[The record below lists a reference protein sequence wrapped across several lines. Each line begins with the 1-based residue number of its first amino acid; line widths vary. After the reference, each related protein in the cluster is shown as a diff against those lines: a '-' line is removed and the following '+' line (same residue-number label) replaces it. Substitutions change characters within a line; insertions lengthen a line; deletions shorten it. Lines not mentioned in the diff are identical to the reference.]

1 MFAEDLLLFTNLI
14 DRCSTHCVAFWRV
27 AAVSPIDQSVIEIEI
42 QIDRLR
48 QFVEEQFD
56 VGAIRRTLPFWYLE
70 IGAEDTAVAGIVA
83 TFLSPVDLASIVVD
97 CDPDAPFLSVAAW
110 TGVTP
115 TRCPRGFV
123 HCRVDVRT

>member
-1 MFAEDLLLFTNLI
+1 TEKHSIIFEIECESYSLHQIVDEDLLICTNLV

-27 AAVSPIDQSVIEIEI
+27 AAVRPIDHPIIEIEI

-70 IGAEDTAVAGIVA
+70 IGAKDSTFVGIVG
-83 TFLSPVDLASIVVD
+83 TFLSPVDLAPIVVD
-97 CDPDAPFLSVAAW
+97 CDPDTPFLIDGA
-110 TGVTP
+110 
-115 TRCPRGFV
+115 
-123 HCRVDVRT
+123 RT